1 MPSRAYVAHDQ
12 AVSVVRMY
20 LQMAVIGLIVGTGL
34 YCGLMA
40 AFLSHWVSGPIPD

>member
-1 MPSRAYVAHDQ
+1 MAPRAYVAHDQ

-20 LQMAVIGLIVGTGL
+20 LQMGVIGLIVGGGL

-40 AFLSHWVSGPIPD
+40 TFLSH

>member
-1 MPSRAYVAHDQ
+1 MVLRAYVAHDQ

-20 LQMAVIGLIVGTGL
+20 LQMAVIGHIVGTGL

-40 AFLSHWVSGPIPD
+40 TFLSHYVARPVP